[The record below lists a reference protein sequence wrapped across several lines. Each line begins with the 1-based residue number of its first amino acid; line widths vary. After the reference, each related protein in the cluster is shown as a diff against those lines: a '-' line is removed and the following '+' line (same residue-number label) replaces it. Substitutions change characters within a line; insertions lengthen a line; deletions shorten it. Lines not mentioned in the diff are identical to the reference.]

1 MSKSLG
7 PSQVDPL
14 KRQASLVSLVGNLCL
29 TIIKTAAAVLTG
41 SLSLISESIHSAID
55 LVASIVTFISVRAA
69 ALPPDEEHPYGH
81 GKIES
86 LAGFGEAIFLLM
98 VVLYI
103 VVESVE
109 RLIHGCQVRHL
120 NVGIWIMA
128 VSAAVSFG
136 GGFYMR
142 RVASKTESMAL
153 QSNARHQLIDFATS
167 VGVLL
172 ALATAKLTGWQQ
184 ADAYFALGLAVWI
197 AFNAYVIGRECAEQ
211 LIDRRVTDEDLQQI
225 IAILESGDGML
236 SYHHL
241 RSRHSGNVH
250 YVDVHI
256 VVPNTWTVVQ
266 GHNLAD
272 SLEKQIQATLTPAQV
287 VIHIDPYD
295 EQKALGRK

>member
-109 RLIHGCQVRHL
+109 RLIHGGQVRHL

-241 RSRHSGNVH
+241 RSRHSGTVH